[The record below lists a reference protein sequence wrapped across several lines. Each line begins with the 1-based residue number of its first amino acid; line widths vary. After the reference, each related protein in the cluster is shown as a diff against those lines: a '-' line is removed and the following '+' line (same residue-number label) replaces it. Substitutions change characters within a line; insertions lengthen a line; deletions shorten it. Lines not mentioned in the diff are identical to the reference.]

1 MKLNCLSDAL
11 GSVPTIYSL
20 YAAPKWIY
28 LWKLN
33 VEVLVSA
40 DFSSLAPAKHSSV
53 ELVELVG
60 PRVDMQVDMWV
71 QASC

>member
-1 MKLNCLSDAL
+1 MQYHIFMMLTSAKF
-11 GSVPTIYSL
+11 
-20 YAAPKWIY
+20 
-28 LWKLN
+28 N

-60 PRVDMQVDMWV
+60 PRVDMQVDM
-71 QASC
+71 